1 MLKGEEMKLYDLLRY
16 GMPQS
21 IIDAWKA
28 RQGEYLLPLQERAVK
43 NGLLG
48 LHDEN
53 RPENLFIS
61 APTSAGKS
69 FCGEMAAIEAL
80 VKRRKAVMMVPL
92 KSIAEEKYRYFR
104 ECYNSLG
111 IRILIVT
118 GDHPEN
124 DASFQRGEFDLAI
137 AIYEKFNRA
146 LTANLDII
154 RQIGL
159 VIVDEV
165 QMISEPER
173 GPELELALTKIIG
186 SGYSPRIV
194 ALSAVLDDESGLAD
208 WLGCRMVKE
217 TVRPVDLHLGVAVDG
232 SFKYRSFNSGLEGQ
246 DEIDL
251 KGGDCPDEGLI
262 DFLKSGDGQ
271 KLVFLKSRRDTIE
284 AARRLA
290 AAVKWDAAQ
299 ETAEELKDQEPGS
312 LVRSLQQV
320 LSRGVAFHNS
330 DLTARQRA
338 AIEAGYRRGEIRV
351 IFTTTTLAM
360 GVNLPAETVL
370 LETMKYSSG
379 QYGSMPTLVPIS
391 AMEFQSISG
400 RAGRFGLKPEQKPGR
415 AVVVAA
421 SDFECDV
428 LWNEYIEGAKGNP
441 PVSALASSHLPDII
455 LDLLVSGFGRDRSAL
470 ETALSGLFYC
480 RSGSVISPQ
489 QLDEILNLLTAG
501 GLIRSSLEATPS
513 GKAVA
518 ESGLS
523 ILSAEYYRQSLS
535 RGYPASDIGWLFLAL
550 NAADFDISLGCLDGR
565 EYHGHVYEK
574 LLYRQFDEYTG
585 EIEKLLEPRSIHEP
599 LDFRHTSI
607 LKAALLLYE
616 WADGLA
622 VDQLEQRYQL
632 RHGQIIK
639 LAETAAWLLV
649 SLGRMMDA
657 SGGSAKSIEQLK
669 ELAFRAQFGIHSA
682 MREIHDMLGDRLHRG
697 QYLALYEND
706 IVSIHGLYQAGAEYL
721 GKILN
726 STKKAD
732 EILDTIKSM
741 QEEDKMSGSNV
752 HHRIETLFNP
762 SSIELDGGYEKE
774 RYLVRIDGFPV
785 RLTGKSFKYLAKLA
799 FSRLIN
805 GDGWVYK
812 DDIESGFNQARYL
825 YRLKQELKA
834 GGVTSPIFENNRLG
848 YYRLS
853 LDPSKIHLNLGNL
866 KNHYDFEL
874 RAMADQLALRA
885 AS

>member
-1 MLKGEEMKLYDLLRY
+1 MKLNDLLRF

-48 LHDEN
+48 LHDEDH
-53 RPENLFIS
+53 PENLFIS

-104 ECYNSLG
+104 ECYHSLG
-111 IRILIVT
+111 IRTLIVT

-124 DASFQRGEFDLAI
+124 DAAFQGGKFDLAI

-146 LTANLDII
+146 LTANLDIV

-173 GPELELALTKIIG
+173 GPELELALVKILG
-186 SGYSPRIV
+186 SGYNPRIV
-194 ALSAVLDDESGLAD
+194 ALSAALDNESDLAD
-208 WLGCRMVKE
+208 WLGCRVIRE
-217 TVRPVDLHLGVAVDG
+217 TVRPVDLLLGVAVDG

-251 KGGDCPDEGLI
+251 KGGDCPDESLI
-262 DFLKSGDGQ
+262 DFLKSDDGQ
-271 KLVFLKSRRDTIE
+271 KLVFLKSRRDTIK

-290 AAVKWDAAQ
+290 AAVKWDAAK
-299 ETAEELKDQEPGS
+299 ETAGELEDEESSCLT
-312 LVRSLQQV
+312 RSLRQV
-320 LSRGVAFHNS
+320 LSHGVAFHNS
-330 DLTARQRA
+330 DLTAHQRS
-338 AIEAGYRRGEIRV
+338 AIEAGYRKGEIKA

-379 QYGSMPTLVPIS
+379 QYGSGPTLVPIS
-391 AMEFQSISG
+391 AAEFQSISG

-415 AVVVAA
+415 AVVVAG
-421 SDFECDV
+421 SDFEGDV
-428 LWNEYIEGAKGNP
+428 LWNEYIDGAKGNRP
-441 PVSALASSHLPDII
+441 CSALQPSALPDIV
-455 LDLLVSGFGRDRSAL
+455 LDLIVSGFGRDRTLL
-470 ETALSGLFYC
+470 ENSLSCLFHC
-480 RSGSVISPQ
+480 RQGGIIERQ
-489 QLDEILNLLTAG
+489 QLDEILDLLIAG
-501 GLIRSSLEATPS
+501 RFIRSSLETTPL

-523 ILSAEYYRQSLS
+523 IASAEHYMQFLS
-535 RGYPASDIGWLFLAL
+535 RMSPVSDVGWLFLAL
-550 NAADFDISLGCLDGR
+550 SAADFDISLGGLDGR
-565 EYHGHVYEK
+565 EYRGRVYEK
-574 LLYRQFDEYTG
+574 LLHQQFDEYVG
-585 EIEKLLEPRSIHEP
+585 EINKLIESELGREP
-599 LDFRHTSI
+599 LDFKKASV
-607 LKAALLLYE
+607 LKAVLLLSE
-616 WADGLA
+616 WAGGIE
-622 VDQLEQRYQL
+622 VNQLEQRYQL

-639 LAETAAWLLV
+639 LAETAAWLLA
-649 SLGRMMDA
+649 SLGRMADA
-657 SGGSAKSIEQLK
+657 SGCNGGLSGRLD
-669 ELAFRAQFGIHSA
+669 ELVFRVQFGIHGA
-682 MREIHDMLGDRLHRG
+682 MHELYYLAGDRLHRG
-697 QYLALYEND
+697 HYRCLYEND
-706 IVSIHGLYQAGAEYL
+706 IISVRGLHEAGAEYL
-721 GKILN
+721 GKILK
-726 STKKAD
+726 SEKKAD
-732 EILDTIKSM
+732 ELIDMIKSM
-741 QEEDKMSGSNV
+741 QEEDKMSRSFA
-752 HHRIETLFNP
+752 HHQVDTIFNP
-762 SSIELDGGYEKE
+762 SLIELDGGYEKE
-774 RYLVRIDGFPV
+774 RYLVKIDGFPV

-799 FSRLIN
+799 FSRLVDR
-805 GDGWVYK
+805 DGWVYK

-834 GGVTSPIFENNRLG
+834 GGVSWSIFENNRLG

-853 LDPSKIHLNLGNL
+853 LDPSKIRLNLSNF

-874 RAMADQLALRA
+874 RKMADQLALRA